1 MVVSYHGQG
10 SRRMSALCCRPRSS
24 NPFTLPT
31 LSFYRKAFTMP
42 FVFGIVSDC
51 WCIVPELK
59 HAPALREGPLCLQLH
74 CVKFLVEQRN
84 VEINQL
90 DHRAGWT
97 PLMRVAHMAHH
108 TELPYLATFE
118 YLLQQG
124 ADASILGQAITITGI
139 VSGPTPCLQYST
151 YSADTQKSLES
162 DAQMHARHGIRVEQE

>member
-1 MVVSYHGQG
+1 M
-10 SRRMSALCCRPRSS
+10 
-24 NPFTLPT
+24 
-31 LSFYRKAFTMP
+31 
-42 FVFGIVSDC
+42 
-51 WCIVPELK
+51 
-59 HAPALREGPLCLQLH
+59 QLH
-74 CVKFLVEQRN
+74 CVKFLVEQRD

-139 VSGPTPCLQYST
+139 VSGLTSMLMLFCT
-151 YSADTQKSLES
+151 HAD
-162 DAQMHARHGIRVEQE
+162 A